1 MSGNKKVSFGRI
13 ALDVF
18 LTCITGG
25 LWLIV
30 ILIKYLRK
38 NS

>member
-1 MSGNKKVSFGRI
+1 MKRSKLGLFM
-13 ALDVF
+13 DVLLTF
-18 LTCITGG
+18 LTGD

-30 ILIKYLRK
+30 ILIKYLRN